1 MATDGTHMIQLLTGG
16 VEAGIDWAGLIPISL
31 TTGVYRNRV
40 LYTGG

>member
-1 MATDGTHMIQLLTGG
+1 MVQDVAKGLAEML
-16 VEAGIDWAGLIPISL
+16 VEGAGLKPISL